1 MVAIKKP
8 RGKMVTVVCKCGCKK
23 EFQAREADV
32 KRGWGKYF
40 DKSHKAIEQ
49 EKRTGANAAFQA
61 RKSQHD
67 GSGLYDDAVDWEGNG
82 WDAHKGSF

>member
-61 RKSQHD
+61 RRA
-67 GSGLYDDAVDWEGNG
+67 DAELRFNEVDYEGPG